1 MTDIVGVYDTK
12 TALEGAEYK
21 ISALLSFVK
30 DRCNNPMSMQ
40 QYNQT
45 RDLSN
50 DIVSYDWQL
59 SE

>member
-1 MTDIVGVYDTK
+1 MTDIVGVYNTK

-30 DRCNNPMSMQ
+30 DRCNNPLSMQ

-45 RDLSN
+45 REVSN